1 MARKAITILA
11 AVFLLVS
18 TIHVF
23 AGTNPSVRPDEQIIQ
38 VESMTF
44 FQDLPGTFHVYFG
57 NPASPECIEFEKHLK
72 NFLQES
78 TWTVYYCDTV
88 NSKDDAQYENVLKKY
103 KISTVPMLVTIKDSE
118 FCAAF
123 EWEPSANEAEVQ
135 KELRDFFGTEAVKG
149 FPVTTVNNF
158 PIQFDANLHTFT
170 FLIMGL
176 TILYLLIAKKEIIQ
190 KQLTSV
196 LILFALSSTLL
207 FALHLAIAGFG
218 MNFAIHYN
226 AAPDARIWARIGTL
240 TWLTV
245 TPLLY
250 FGILALCISIR
261 CKIKKSRA

>member
-1 MARKAITILA
+1 MTKKAIIILA

-23 AGTNPSVRPDEQIIQ
+23 AGTNPSVNPDEQIIE

-57 NPASPECIEFEKHLK
+57 YPASPECVEFEKHLK

-78 TWTVYYCDTV
+78 SWTVYHCDTV
-88 NSKDDAQYENVLKKY
+88 NLKDDAQYDNVLKKY
-103 KISTVPMLVTIKDSE
+103 KIGSVPVLVKIIDSE
-118 FCAAF
+118 FYAAL
-123 EWEPSANEAEVQ
+123 ELDSSTSEKEIR
-135 KELRDFFGTEAVKG
+135 KELHDFFGKEDLKG
-149 FPVTTVNNF
+149 FPVTASNNF
-158 PIQFDANLHTFT
+158 PTQFDANLHTFT

-176 TILYLLIAKKEIIQ
+176 MILYLLIAKKEIMQ

-196 LILFALSSTLL
+196 LILISLSSTLL

-218 MNFAIHYN
+218 LNFAIRYN
-226 AAPDARIWARIGTL
+226 AAPDARVWARIGTV

-250 FGILALCISIR
+250 LGILALCISIQY
-261 CKIKKSRA
+261 KIKKSRS